1 MELDKEAREAFP
13 MDYGLLVA
21 YDGVE
26 NTVLNN
32 YIYKYPIGAML
43 CELGNVHFDE
53 IKDCIVKCSLF
64 DTKPTYDSVSNT
76 LSELEEAF
84 EEKFGI
90 AAAVII
96 TAELKDSS
104 LDYVKSADNIDSALM
119 ELLQET
125 DSKAFKLVFGNTP
138 FNRIGFSNVG
148 HVMLTSFYIS
158 INSLVLFY
166 HILDSIATGDDEPIK
181 SFPIFGDFMG
191 TQDIDFRF
199 VAMDDD
205 IKALYTIKN
214 AVSLLAF
221 EFAHILHEDVIIRKC
236 KNCGKYFVVTGR
248 KDTVYC
254 DNPSPGHEGKTCR
267 EIGAQV
273 TRANKEKSDETTR
286 EYRKLYMRLKMQSN
300 RHPKDDTLRDKVDK
314 LVLEGKKS
322 RDKLESGEI
331 TAEEYMEWLR
341 NFDS

>member
-1 MELDKEAREAFP
+1 MELDKELKEAFP
-13 MDYGLLVA
+13 LDYGLLVA
-21 YDGVE
+21 YDGEE

-32 YIYKYPIGAML
+32 VIYKYPIGAMM
-43 CELGNVHFDE
+43 CELGNFNFNDV
-53 IKDCIVKCSLF
+53 KDCIMKCELF
-64 DTKPTYDSVSNT
+64 DEKPSYENISNT
-76 LSELEEAF
+76 LFELEEAF
-84 EEKFGI
+84 EDKFGI

-96 TAELKDSS
+96 TAELKHNS
-104 LDYVKSADNIDSALM
+104 LGFVEREDNQDEILKEFAED
-119 ELLQET
+119 T
-125 DSKAFKLVFGNTP
+125 DSKVYKFIFKNTP
-138 FNRIGFSNVG
+138 FNRIGYSNVG
-148 HVMLTSFYIS
+148 HVMLTSFFMSTY
-158 INSLVLFY
+158 SLVLFEY
-166 HILDSIATGDDEPIK
+166 LLDSLATGDDEPIK

-191 TQDIDFRF
+191 TQKIDFRF

-254 DNPSPGHEGKTCR
+254 DNPSPNHEGKTCK